1 MFDTNPAARSV
12 TLRDGR
18 HVTLRPAMA
27 SDAPALMALW
37 RAVRRHGDGGTR
49 DQAEFDALGQAY
61 AERSLAAPPGSL
73 RIMADPGDGAVVGE
87 IVLWREM
94 GERLRHG
101 ATLGI
106 SVHPEW
112 QGIGLGRRLMSA
124 ALDWAR
130 TEKAA
135 PRRVE
140 LRVLADNARAR
151 SLYAAFGFTVEGVR
165 RQAVRLPDGS
175 YVDEVLMAVLL
186 PATES
191 PEPSPGG

>member
-1 MFDTNPAARSV
+1 MSGDDPAVRRV

-18 HVTLRPAMA
+18 HVALRPAVA
-27 SDAPALMALW
+27 SDAPALTALW
-37 RAVRRHGDGGTR
+37 RAVRRHDDRGTR
-49 DQAEFDALGQAY
+49 SQAEFDALGQAY
-61 AERSLAAPPGSL
+61 AERSLAARAGSL
-73 RIMADPGDGAVVGE
+73 RIMADPGDGTVVGE
-87 IVLWREM
+87 VVLWREI

-112 QGIGLGRRLMSA
+112 QGAGLGRRLMSA
-124 ALDWAR
+124 AMDWAR
-130 TEKAA
+130 AA
-135 PRRVE
+135 EDCPRRVE

-165 RQAVRLPDGS
+165 RQAVRRPDGS

-186 PATES
+186 PAAAP
-191 PEPSPGG
+191 PEPPAG